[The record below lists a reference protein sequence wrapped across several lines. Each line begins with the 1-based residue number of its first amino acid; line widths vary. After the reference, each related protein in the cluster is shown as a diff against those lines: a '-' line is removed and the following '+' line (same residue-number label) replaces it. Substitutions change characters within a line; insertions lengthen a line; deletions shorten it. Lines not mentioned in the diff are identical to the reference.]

1 MSQELI
7 ELRKL
12 AEAATQGKRHHWM
25 NKRAGGTHVQL
36 SAGDNDLCCRIEIA
50 STTQADIEFIATANP
65 AAVIS
70 LLDQIQTLQAENER
84 LKSDIQTHQRSFAA
98 LKTDA
103 DALAAK
109 LATVEADAERL
120 DYLQEGVT
128 VELLYSRIAPKFRV
142 GKHIAGTSH
151 DIRAAI
157 DAAKGGQQ

>member
-12 AEAATQGKRHHWM
+12 ATDWRDYKLNNTSSTAEHIGMLFLHKR
-25 NKRAGGTHVQL
+25 NFENAVTPDV
-36 SAGDNDLCCRIEIA
+36 
-50 STTQADIEFIATANP
+50 
-65 AAVIS
+65 VIS
-70 LLDQIQTLQAENER
+70 MLDQIQTLQAENER
-84 LKSDIQTHQRSFAA
+84 LTVERDTNKRMRDLHFAEKS
-98 LKTDA
+98 
-103 DALAAK
+103 ALAAK